1 MYSSDITKYYYKS
14 TYEEKSRLQFFFV
27 EKKNFNIK
35 IRKKIYLNYIKM
47 CRIKFKKFSE

>member
-14 TYEEKSRLQFFFV
+14 AYEEKSRLQFFFV

-35 IRKKIYLNYIKM
+35 TRGRKYEK
-47 CRIKFKKFSE
+47 SEH